1 MLTPH
6 VRLAILSP
14 FNSGTSFHSTE
25 QMRQQCW
32 GKDMRHG
39 ETLDREKTVQIVHRI
54 ASVLIAFGNRG
65 LLGITDVANVTGLP
79 KSTTHRL
86 VTALVNEGLLV
97 QDEDN
102 HKYALSLRV
111 TALGASILSSNVVR
125 KSARPI
131 LMELRDQ
138 THESVHLAVLEG
150 LEAVIIDTED
160 SYFFV
165 RAVNVPGQH
174 LPAHAVS
181 TGKVLLAYQW
191 EVRLRE
197 ILSQAHLTA
206 YTERTITD
214 PRILHEE
221 LRRVRSLGYAISCGE
236 LEEVID
242 AVAAPIFD
250 HLNSAVAAV
259 SIGGPSERCQ
269 PKQGELIVA
278 VTRAGQLISQ
288 TLRYIGWH

>member
-1 MLTPH
+1 
-6 VRLAILSP
+6 
-14 FNSGTSFHSTE
+14 
-25 QMRQQCW
+25 
-32 GKDMRHG
+32 MRHG

-111 TALGASILSSNVVR
+111 TALGASILSSHIVR
-125 KSARPI
+125 KAARPI

-197 ILSQAHLTA
+197 ILSHATLER
-206 YTERTITD
+206 YTDHTITD
-214 PRILHEE
+214 PRLLLEE
-221 LRRVRSLGYAISCGE
+221 LRRVRRLGYAISCSE
-236 LEEVID
+236 LEEGID

-250 HLNSAVAAV
+250 HLGTVVASV
-259 SIGGPSERCQ
+259 SIGGPSERCR
-269 PKQGELIVA
+269 PKQPELIGA
-278 VTRAGQLISQ
+278 VTQAGQQISQ
-288 TLRYIGWH
+288 ALRYVSWH

>member
-1 MLTPH
+1 
-6 VRLAILSP
+6 
-14 FNSGTSFHSTE
+14 
-25 QMRQQCW
+25 
-32 GKDMRHG
+32 MRHG
-39 ETLDREKTVQIVHRI
+39 EPLEGEKNVQIVHRI
-54 ASVLIAFGNRG
+54 ATVLRAFGNQG
-65 LLGITDVANVTGLP
+65 LLGITDLAHVTGLP

-97 QDEDN
+97 QNEDS
-102 HKYALSLRV
+102 HKYALSLGV
-111 TALGASILSSNVVR
+111 TALGASILSSHTVR
-125 KSARPI
+125 KTARPI

-138 THESVHLAVLEG
+138 TRESVHLAVLEG
-150 LEAVIIDTED
+150 MESVIIDTED

-191 EVRLRE
+191 EVQLRE
-197 ILSQAHLTA
+197 TLSKVSLTR
-206 YTERTITD
+206 YTDRTITD
-214 PRILHEE
+214 TRQLLEE
-221 LRRVRSLGYAISCGE
+221 LRKVRAHGYAVSNGE
-236 LEEVID
+236 LEEGID

-250 HLNSAVAAV
+250 HLNSVVAAV

-269 PKQGELIVA
+269 PKQGELIA
-278 VTRAGQLISQ
+278 SVTRAGQLISQ

>member
-1 MLTPH
+1 
-6 VRLAILSP
+6 
-14 FNSGTSFHSTE
+14 
-25 QMRQQCW
+25 
-32 GKDMRHG
+32 MRHG
-39 ETLDREKTVQIVHRI
+39 EALDGEKTVQIVHRI
-54 ASVLIAFGNRG
+54 ASVLRALGSRG
-65 LLGITDVANVTGLP
+65 LLGITDLANATGLP

-111 TALGASILSSNVVR
+111 TALGASILSSHVVR

-160 SYFFV
+160 SYYFV

-191 EVRLRE
+191 EVRLHE
-197 ILSQAHLTA
+197 ILSHATLTG
-206 YTERTITD
+206 YTEHTITD
-214 PRILHEE
+214 ASLLFEE
-221 LRRVRSLGYAISCGE
+221 LRRVRQLGYAVSSGE
-236 LEEVID
+236 LEEGID

-250 HLNSAVAAV
+250 HLGSVVASV
-259 SIGGPSERCQ
+259 SIGGPSERCR
-269 PKQGELIVA
+269 PKQTELIGA
-278 VTRAGQLISQ
+278 VTQAGLQVSQ
-288 TLRYIGWH
+288 ALRYVGWH

>member
-1 MLTPH
+1 
-6 VRLAILSP
+6 
-14 FNSGTSFHSTE
+14 
-25 QMRQQCW
+25 
-32 GKDMRHG
+32 MRHG
-39 ETLDREKTVQIVHRI
+39 EPQEGEKNVQIVHRI
-54 ASVLIAFGNRG
+54 ATVLRAFGNQG
-65 LLGITDVANVTGLP
+65 LLGITDLAHVTGLP

-97 QDEDN
+97 QDEDS

-111 TALGASILSSNVVR
+111 TALGASILSSHTVR
-125 KSARPI
+125 KTARPI

-138 THESVHLAVLEG
+138 TRESVHLAVLEG
-150 LEAVIIDTED
+150 MESVIIDTED

-191 EVRLRE
+191 EVQLRE
-197 ILSQAHLTA
+197 TLSKMSLTR
-206 YTERTITD
+206 YTDRTITD
-214 PRILHEE
+214 TRQLLEE
-221 LRRVRSLGYAISCGE
+221 LRNVRAHGYAISSGG
-236 LEEVID
+236 LEEGID

-250 HLNSAVAAV
+250 HLNSVVAAV
-259 SIGGPSERCQ
+259 SIGGPSERCH
-269 PKQGELIVA
+269 PKQGELITA

>member
-1 MLTPH
+1 
-6 VRLAILSP
+6 
-14 FNSGTSFHSTE
+14 
-25 QMRQQCW
+25 
-32 GKDMRHG
+32 MRHG
-39 ETLDREKTVQIVHRI
+39 ETLDGEKTVQIVHRI
-54 ASVLIAFGNRG
+54 ASVLLAFGNRG
-65 LLGITDVANVTGLP
+65 LLGITDVANATGLP

-111 TALGASILSSNVVR
+111 TALGASILSSHIVR
-125 KSARPI
+125 KAARPI

-197 ILSQAHLTA
+197 ILSHVTLER
-206 YTERTITD
+206 YTDHTITD
-214 PRILHEE
+214 PRLLHEE
-221 LRRVRSLGYAISCGE
+221 LRCVRHLGYAISCSE
-236 LEEVID
+236 LEESID

-250 HLNSAVAAV
+250 HLGTVVASV
-259 SIGGPSERCQ
+259 SIGGPSERCR
-269 PKQGELIVA
+269 PKQPELIAA
-278 VTRAGQLISQ
+278 VTQAGHQISQ
-288 TLRYIGWH
+288 ALRYVSWH

>member
-1 MLTPH
+1 
-6 VRLAILSP
+6 
-14 FNSGTSFHSTE
+14 
-25 QMRQQCW
+25 
-32 GKDMRHG
+32 MRHG
-39 ETLDREKTVQIVHRI
+39 EPQEGEKTVQIVHRI
-54 ASVLIAFGNRG
+54 ASVLRAFGKQG
-65 LLGITDVANVTGLP
+65 LLGITDLAGATGLP

-97 QDEDN
+97 QDEDS
-102 HKYALSLRV
+102 HKYALSLHV
-111 TALGASILSSNVVR
+111 TALGASILNSHTVR
-125 KSARPI
+125 KTARPI

-191 EVRLRE
+191 EMRLRE
-197 ILSQAHLTA
+197 ILAHTTLTR
-206 YTERTITD
+206 YTDSTITD
-214 PRILHEE
+214 PRLLLEE
-221 LRRVRSLGYAISCGE
+221 LRTVRQHGYAISQSE
-236 LEEVID
+236 LEEGID

-250 HLNSAVAAV
+250 HLGSVVAAV
-259 SIGGPSERCQ
+259 SIGGPSERCR
-269 PKQGELIVA
+269 PKQGELILA
-278 VTRAGQLISQ
+278 ITRAGQQISQ
-288 TLRYIGWH
+288 TLRYVGWH

>member
-1 MLTPH
+1 
-6 VRLAILSP
+6 
-14 FNSGTSFHSTE
+14 
-25 QMRQQCW
+25 
-32 GKDMRHG
+32 MRHG
-39 ETLDREKTVQIVHRI
+39 QPVEGEKTVQIVHRI
-54 ASVLIAFGNRG
+54 ASVLRAFGNQR
-65 LLGITDVANVTGLP
+65 LLGITDLANITGLP

-86 VTALVNEGLLV
+86 VTALMNEGLLV
-97 QDEDN
+97 QDEDS

-111 TALGASILSSNVVR
+111 TALGASILSSHIVR
-125 KSARPI
+125 KVARPI

-150 LEAVIIDTED
+150 MEAVIIDNED

-197 ILSQAHLTA
+197 ILSHAALTG
-206 YTERTITD
+206 YTDNTITD
-214 PRILHEE
+214 PRLLLEE
-221 LRRVRSLGYAISCGE
+221 LRKVRANGYAISCGE
-236 LEEVID
+236 LEEGVD

-250 HLNSAVAAV
+250 HLHTVAAAV
-259 SIGGPSERCQ
+259 SIGGPSERFR
-269 PKQGELIVA
+269 PRKSELIAA
-278 VTRAGQLISQ
+278 VTGAGQQISQ
-288 TLRYIGWH
+288 ALRYVGWH